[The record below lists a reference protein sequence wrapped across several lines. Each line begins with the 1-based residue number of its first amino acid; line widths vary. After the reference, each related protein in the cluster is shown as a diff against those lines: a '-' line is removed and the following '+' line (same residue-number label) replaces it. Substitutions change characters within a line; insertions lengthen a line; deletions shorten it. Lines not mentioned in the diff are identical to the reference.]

1 MFLFAVWKGNT
12 TFVRRFGV
20 FHVHYS
26 QRMKFHRLLY
36 AVLLGAVLVSCSDY
50 QKLLKST
57 DFEEKW
63 VKANEFY
70 EKGQYARVIELLE
83 ELQAVHKGTERS
95 ERTLFL
101 LADAYLNIKDYY
113 SAQNYFDAYYRTFPK
128 GLYAEEA
135 RFLCGKAAYLNSPDA
150 RLTQDET
157 YNAIRIL
164 TVFLDYFPESK
175 RVDEVNKMLEEL
187 TDKLVY
193 KQLLNSRLY
202 FDLGNYMGDNNYQSC
217 IVTAS
222 NALLDYPVSKY
233 REELAFLILKSRY
246 VLATQSV
253 PALLMDRYRAAV
265 DEYYSFINEFPDSK
279 FKKEADN
286 MLKESRKIIK
296 E

>member
-1 MFLFAVWKGNT
+1 LFLFAVWKGNA

-20 FHVHYS
+20 SHVHYS
-26 QRMKFHRLLY
+26 QRMKFRHLLY
-36 AVLLGAVLVSCSDY
+36 AALLGAVLVSCSDY

-57 DFEEKW
+57 DFEVKW
-63 VKANEFY
+63 QKANEYY

-95 ERTLFL
+95 ERTLFM

-113 SAQNYFDAYYRTFPK
+113 SAENYFDSYYRTFPK
-128 GLYAEEA
+128 GVYAEEA

-157 YNAIRIL
+157 GKAIQIL
-164 TVFLDYFPESK
+164 LVFLDYFPESK

-202 FDLGNYMGDNNYQSC
+202 FNLGNYLGDNNYQSC
-217 IVTAS
+217 IVTAN
-222 NALLDYPVSKY
+222 NALMDYPVSKY
-233 REELAFLILKSRY
+233 REELAFLVLKSRY

-253 PALLMDRYRAAV
+253 QDMLMDRYRAAI
-265 DEYYSFINEFPDSK
+265 DEYYSFINEFPESK
-279 FKKEADN
+279 YKKEADN